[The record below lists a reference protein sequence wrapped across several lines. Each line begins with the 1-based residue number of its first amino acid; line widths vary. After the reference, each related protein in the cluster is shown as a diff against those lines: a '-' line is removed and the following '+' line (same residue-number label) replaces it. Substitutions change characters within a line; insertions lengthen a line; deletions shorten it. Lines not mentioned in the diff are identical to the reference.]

1 MNEQDR
7 VRLQQMIQHNNVE
20 DQTEIIRKVKHS
32 ELIKCDVVRYNVL
45 CETHKELRNQDLDE
59 FHRVCEREC
68 NFLYTNYTDIFH
80 KLKNNTLNQTIFGEF
95 LKVLA
100 LIENGSLDQHE
111 ASFQICTLLKKLY
124 VDSALQ
130 QSSQLDAQ
138 YAEAPKNQGS
148 QLSWAAFKKQL

>member
-1 MNEQDR
+1 MR
-7 VRLQQMIQHNNVE
+7 G
-20 DQTEIIRKVKHS
+20 VKRPAASWRWVS
-32 ELIKCDVVRYNVL
+32 EARG
-45 CETHKELRNQDLDE
+45 
-59 FHRVCEREC
+59 CEREC

-111 ASFQICTLLKKLY
+111 ASFQIGTLLKKLY